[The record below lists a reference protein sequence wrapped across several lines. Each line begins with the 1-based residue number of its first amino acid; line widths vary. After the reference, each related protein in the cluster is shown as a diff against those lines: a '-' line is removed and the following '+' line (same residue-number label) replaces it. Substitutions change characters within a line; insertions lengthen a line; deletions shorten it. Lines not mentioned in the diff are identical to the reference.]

1 MKTLR
6 YVKEFVKFVVQC
18 IVGCVN
24 NSKNTLY
31 SKTEDITRIARE
43 TIQTQDTVHIAY

>member
-6 YVKEFVKFVVQC
+6 YVTKFVKFFVQC

-24 NSKNTLY
+24 NSENTLY
-31 SKTEDITRIARE
+31 SKNADISRIARE
-43 TIQTQDTVHIAY
+43 IIQIQDTVHVVY

>member
-6 YVKEFVKFVVQC
+6 YIKEFVKFVVQC

-24 NSKNTLY
+24 NSENTLY
-31 SKTEDITRIARE
+31 SKTAEIAQIARE

>member
-24 NSKNTLY
+24 NPENTLN
-31 SKTEDITRIARE
+31 SKTADISRIARE
-43 TIQTQDTVHIAY
+43 TIQTNDAVHVIY